1 MYVMPVFASFRPL
14 FGLFGPIGWTELLII
29 LFLVL
34 LFFGPKRLPELAE
47 SIGKSIHRFKKASRD
62 ARDEIESSV
71 KGKDT
76 EGTDKKG

>member
-1 MYVMPVFASFRPL
+1 MYSGPLFASFRPF

-47 SIGKSIHRFKKASRD
+47 SIGKSIRRFRKASRD
-62 ARDEIESSV
+62 AKEEIEQSIQ
-71 KGKDT
+71 GKDT
-76 EGTDKKG
+76 EGTDKRG

>member
-1 MYVMPVFASFRPL
+1 MYPGPLFASFRPF

-47 SIGKSIHRFKKASRD
+47 SIGKSIRRFRKASRD
-62 ARDEIESSV
+62 AKEEIEQSIQ
-71 KGKDT
+71 GKDT
-76 EGTDKKG
+76 EGTDKRG